1 MVCIFGPC
9 ADHYEEVATG
19 YKAVFIDTSPSHLPQ
34 KSGTRNLCLSYKNVS
49 SHANCVCVL
58 YSLSFAFGREKKS
71 LAPACVCFIVRPF
84 EALVRE
90 YLCQCVW
97 LRMEALCAKEARLFF
112 GCFSALRMKAS
123 FPPATRRFKI
133 VSPGLSW

>member
-34 KSGTRNLCLSYKNVS
+34 NSGTRNLCLSYKNVS
-49 SHANCVCVL
+49 SHANCICVL

-71 LAPACVCFIVRPF
+71 LLLLPVSVSLSGPLRRWSVSICASVC
-84 EALVRE
+84 
-90 YLCQCVW
+90 
-97 LRMEALCAKEARLFF
+97 
-112 GCFSALRMKAS
+112 G
-123 FPPATRRFKI
+123 
-133 VSPGLSW
+133 